1 MAGDFVAGGR
11 ALAPGRGWEWIA
23 QAWALFKKQPGV
35 WIGLVVILVIV
46 FIVMALVPIIGSLA
60 TIVLGP
66 VFMGGIALG
75 TRAQDTGGEL
85 AIGHLF
91 AGFHER
97 FGPLVLVGVLY
108 LVASVVIALVVGL
121 LTGASL
127 FGMMGSTAPETMPP
141 GAILTLL
148 LAFLIMLALM
158 VPVFMAIWFA
168 PALIV
173 LHGQDAVEA
182 MKQSFAGC
190 LKNIVP
196 FLIYGLVLLVFSIL
210 ASIPAGLGW
219 LVLGPVLAASVY
231 TGYKDIFTAAT

>member
-91 AGFHER
+91 GGFQER

>member
-1 MAGDFVAGGR
+1 MAGEFVAGGR
-11 ALAPGRGWEWIA
+11 ALAAGRGWDWIA
-23 QAWALFKKQPGV
+23 QAWGLFKKQPGV
-35 WIGLVVILVIV
+35 WIGLVVILVILFV
-46 FIVMALVPIIGSLA
+46 VLALIPIVGSLA

-91 AGFHER
+91 AGFQER

-127 FGMMGSTAPETMPP
+127 FSMMGGSAPESMPP

-168 PALIV
+168 PALV
-173 LHGQDAVEA
+173 VFNGKDAVEA

-196 FLIYGLVLLVFSIL
+196 FLIYGLVLFVFSIL
-210 ASIPAGLGW
+210 ASIPFGLGW

-231 TGYKDIFTAAT
+231 TGYKDIFTAA

>member
-1 MAGDFVAGGR
+1 MAGQFVAGGR
-11 ALAPGRGWEWIA
+11 ALAPGRGWDWIA

-46 FIVMALVPIIGSLA
+46 FIVMALIPLIGSLA

-91 AGFHER
+91 AGFQER

-108 LVASVVIALVVGL
+108 LVASVAIALVVGL
-121 LTGASL
+121 LMGASL
-127 FGMMGSTAPETMPP
+127 FSLMSGTVPDTMPA

-148 LAFLIMLALM
+148 LAALIGLALM

-168 PALIV
+168 PALV
-173 LHGQDAVEA
+173 VFDGKDAIEA

-196 FLIYGLVLLVFSIL
+196 FLIYGLVLFVLSIL
-210 ASIPAGLGW
+210 ASIPLGLGW
-219 LVLGPVLAASVY
+219 LLLGPVLAASVY
-231 TGYKDIFTAAT
+231 TGYKDIFTAA

>member
-1 MAGDFVAGGR
+1 MAGEFVAGGR

-23 QAWALFKKQPGV
+23 QAWGLFKKQPGV
-35 WIGLVVILVIV
+35 WIGLVVILVIL
-46 FIVMALVPIIGSLA
+46 FIVMALIPIVGSLA

-91 AGFHER
+91 AGFQER

-127 FGMMGSTAPETMPP
+127 FSMMGGSAPESMPP

-168 PALIV
+168 PALV
-173 LHGQDAVEA
+173 VFNGKDAVEA

-196 FLIYGLVLLVFSIL
+196 FLIYGLVLFVFSIL
-210 ASIPAGLGW
+210 ASIPFGLGW

-231 TGYKDIFTAAT
+231 TGYKDIFTAA